1 MMCVICCGLR
11 YSMPK
16 IGDRERNVL
25 FLSLSP
31 QILLCLPV
39 KWDTIETYRILEQN
53 DGRCFSS
60 WPLLATDLASLKPT
74 QLPSVCDLWVLCS

>member
-16 IGDRERNVL
+16 IGDRERNVI
-25 FLSLSP
+25 FSVSFSTNT
-31 QILLCLPV
+31 V
-39 KWDTIETYRILEQN
+39 KWNTIETYRILEQN